1 MPYLGGRS
9 QPFSRMEEDE
19 SMTNFGCG
27 PMILNRSTVA
37 CSVVL
42 AALALSPQPA
52 AHAAPVDMAPK
63 HEETT
68 TRDGWTL
75 SVDLAGERVNSVPN
89 LAGAVNS
96 REAFVS
102 FSATARATGGGPP
115 ITDSVFIAGYQLG
128 CQSDVSSG
136 LGIGGAGAFGGN
148 ASLMGPPS
156 AAGGV
161 TGFVQTT
168 IQPGVI
174 VDVPMVNMALNDG
187 TAMLDVRNIHIKA
200 DACGG
205 DVTIR
210 SYGYLRISSVAAHT
224 EFATYGDP
232 IKI

>member
-1 MPYLGGRS
+1 MASL
-9 QPFSRMEEDE
+9 
-19 SMTNFGCG
+19 
-27 PMILNRSTVA
+27 
-37 CSVVL
+37 VVPI
-42 AALALSPQPA
+42 ALALGSQPA
-52 AHAAPVDMAPK
+52 AHAAPVDMAPR
-63 HEETT
+63 HEEAT

-75 SVDLAGERVNSVPN
+75 SVDIADERVNSVPN

-102 FSATARATGGGPP
+102 FSATARALGAGSP

-136 LGIGGAGAFGGN
+136 LGIGGAGAVGGN
-148 ASLMGPPS
+148 ASLMGVPA
-156 AAGGV
+156 AAGGL

-174 VDVPMVNMALNDG
+174 VDVPMVNMALNEG

-210 SYGYLRISSVAAHT
+210 SYAYLRTSSAAAHT